1 MTFRKASPRKKTH
14 PQNRQVFFGGGGFK
28 KVVNPL
34 GREGKHETHP
44 ARNGVFYDVALQG
57 RFWGSLGMR
66 NSMNHTSQFA
76 TDLFYLWNICLKHCE
91 IALENNDSLGWKI
104 DMEHKHGG
112 LVQMMFLFTWVMFR
126 FHVNFQWCTFSLLF
140 FTKQT

>member
-1 MTFRKASPRKKTH
+1 M
-14 PQNRQVFFGGGGFK
+14 NRRCLDFPKGISEEENTPAKSAGFFWGGGFK

-66 NSMNHTSQFA
+66 NSINHTSQFA

-91 IALENNDSLGWKI
+91 IALENNDSLGGESTSSFQLHPGKLTWNTN
-104 DMEHKHGG
+104 ME
-112 LVQMMFLFTWVMFR
+112 VWFR
-126 FHVNFQWCTFSLLF
+126 
-140 FTKQT
+140 